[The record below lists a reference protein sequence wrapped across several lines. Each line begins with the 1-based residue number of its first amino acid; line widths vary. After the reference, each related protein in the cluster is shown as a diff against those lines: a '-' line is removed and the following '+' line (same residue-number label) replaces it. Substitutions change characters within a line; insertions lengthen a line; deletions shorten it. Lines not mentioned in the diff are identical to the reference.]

1 MFGRR
6 PFLRILRLHNKKTQK
21 PKINK
26 QHFWDRKPLQPTTM
40 FGVRY
45 EFDVESGS
53 FVEVVQTSFH
63 TDSQTP
69 PVRQRASFIISGHD
83 DHQEVDGPVV
93 GTPGKRRRSYKSES
107 GPNAHVNE
115 SLRSPTRDG
124 SQEFTIGTFSHVIQ
138 PPHKPYACAELPGKD
153 DDVEPDPV
161 INVGRHKSHYKEPM
175 PHASVAA
182 PMNDGYQHEA
192 LGQGCAAPPAH
203 PHFFH
208 DH

>member
-1 MFGRR
+1 MH
-6 PFLRILRLHNKKTQK
+6 I
-21 PKINK
+21 
-26 QHFWDRKPLQPTTM
+26 
-40 FGVRY
+40 
-45 EFDVESGS
+45 
-53 FVEVVQTSFH
+53 FH

-107 GPNAHVNE
+107 GPNAHVKE
-115 SLRSPTRDG
+115 SLRSPTSDGSQEFTIGTFSHVIQPPHKTSDG

-161 INVGRHKSHYKEPM
+161 INVGRHKSHYREQM
-175 PHASVAA
+175 PHASVAT

-203 PHFFH
+203 PHLFH
-208 DH
+208 DD